1 MFHRRLLPLTA
12 ILAFGLVGKITV
24 LGDRVLS
31 DIPIQ
36 IAIPVAKAG
45 DEPSS
50 NTHGQE
56 NAQHEGE
63 NKAAHEGDE
72 AASHGGEAKPKH
84 QSKACPTPLPPPE
97 ASGPTFSE
105 AELAVLQQ
113 LEQRRDQLAQRET
126 ELQRRE
132 TLLTATESRIDEKVS
147 SLKNLQATL
156 EGLIKQHDA
165 EQENKLKSLVKIYET
180 MKPADAARIFEQL
193 DLDTLLPVVEK
204 MKERNLA
211 AILAKLD
218 PMKARDVTV
227 ELKKLRELAPP
238 PPT

>member
-1 MFHRRLLPLTA
+1 MRRLKLLPVTA
-12 ILAFGLVGKITV
+12 ILAFGLVGKITL

-31 DIPIQ
+31 DIPFR
-36 IAIPVAKAG
+36 IAIPVAVASGQPAEHANG
-45 DEPSS
+45 DEKK
-50 NTHGQE
+50 G
-56 NAQHEGE
+56 G
-63 NKAAHEGDE
+63 GDE
-72 AASHGGEAKPKH
+72 KGGHESNDAGGHGGEAKPKREA
-84 QSKACPTPLPPPE
+84 KACPPPPPPPE
-97 ASGPTFSE
+97 PSGPTFTE
-105 AELAVLQQ
+105 AELAVLKQ
-113 LEQRRDQLAQRET
+113 LEQRRDQMAQRESD
-126 ELQRRE
+126 LQRRE
-132 TLLTATESRIDEKVS
+132 TLLTATESRIDEKVA
-147 SLKNLQATL
+147 SLKDLQATL

-227 ELKKLRELAPP
+227 ELKKLRELTPP